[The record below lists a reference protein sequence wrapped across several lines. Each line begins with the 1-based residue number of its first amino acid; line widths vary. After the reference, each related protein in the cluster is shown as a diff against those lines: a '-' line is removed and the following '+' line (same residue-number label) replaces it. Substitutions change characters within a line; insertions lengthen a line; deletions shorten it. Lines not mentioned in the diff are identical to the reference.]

1 MIELSSEIKLIKN
14 GLLNFEGS
22 KFLFDLYLP
31 LIGSDAT
38 FLYLFF
44 ANKVKKEE
52 DDSTLEKLVNESQLN
67 LQNFLLAKKTLESIG
82 LISFFKK
89 KNEEKYLLIVTD
101 VLTPKNFFNNLTL
114 KGLFCQRVGSE
125 EAEKI
130 LKKYE
135 IKRSYKDYE
144 NISAKINDS
153 FTIDFNPDFLELN
166 KGMELEGYN
175 KNEIRDDFSLVKF
188 LNYLKKETQIRV
200 NSISDEEL
208 DYIKRIATLYGLKE
222 KDIGGILTECF
233 IPEESKGNK
242 VDQAKL
248 KNIKL
253 NLKQLLYF
261 AEFKILYQDIKIFIS
276 LEDFTTS
283 ENREIRKLEKSI
295 KDEKQ
300 RRIHTY
306 NERMQEINE
315 LKDELKKNEN
325 NPHNVERI
333 KERLNKSNES
343 LQKFNNRQEQKIR
356 IKEEEAV
363 KYLMDIVVKK
373 LKKNSLQQSIIDSLK
388 LKFDENDFYHSYFFY
403 S

>member
-1 MIELSSEIKLIKN
+1 MQ
-14 GLLNFEGS
+14 
-22 KFLFDLYLP
+22 
-31 LIGSDAT
+31 
-38 FLYLFF
+38 
-44 ANKVKKEE
+44 V
-52 DDSTLEKLVNESQLN
+52 
-67 LQNFLLAKKTLESIG
+67 
-82 LISFFKK
+82 
-89 KNEEKYLLIVTD
+89 
-101 VLTPKNFFNNLTL
+101 VLH
-114 KGLFCQRVGSE
+114 E
-125 EAEKI
+125 W
-130 LKKYE
+130 
-135 IKRSYKDYE
+135 
-144 NISAKINDS
+144 NI
-153 FTIDFNPDFLELN
+153 
-166 KGMELEGYN
+166 
-175 KNEIRDDFSLVKF
+175 
-188 LNYLKKETQIRV
+188 Q
-200 NSISDEEL
+200 
-208 DYIKRIATLYGLKE
+208 
-222 KDIGGILTECF
+222 
-233 IPEESKGNK
+233 
-242 VDQAKL
+242 
-248 KNIKL
+248 NIKL